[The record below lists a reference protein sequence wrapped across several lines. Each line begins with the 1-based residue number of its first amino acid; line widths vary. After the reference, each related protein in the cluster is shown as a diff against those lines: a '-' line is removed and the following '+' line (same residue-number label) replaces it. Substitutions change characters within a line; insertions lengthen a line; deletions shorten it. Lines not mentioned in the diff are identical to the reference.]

1 MKNILIDFTR
11 LAEKCGFGEIAD
23 NYSQQLISIPD
34 IQDMHFIFLVK
45 EKHKGFA
52 GNNVDY
58 VSVEHLAHDL
68 RKLNKKIDL
77 WHSTDQL
84 FIKRKHKK
92 GMKNILTIHDL
103 NFLHEKKGIHRLKT
117 LWKMK
122 WHIRRSDYIT
132 VISEL
137 SLIHI

>member
-1 MKNILIDFTR
+1 MNNEEYINR
-11 LAEKCGFGEIAD
+11 LYTISGKVHFGEIAD
-23 NYSQQLISIPD
+23 NYSQQLISISD

-103 NFLHEKKGIHRLKT
+103 NFLHEKKG
-117 LWKMK
+117 
-122 WHIRRSDYIT
+122 
-132 VISEL
+132 
-137 SLIHI
+137 